1 MFKYKKTKKQ
11 ANLDDVAKEIND
23 DMISEQNKKDFT
35 GSELNTNTLYKDL
48 LKEQELKIQYCSQN
62 NIE

>member
-23 DMISEQNKKDFT
+23 DMISEQNKKGFA
-35 GSELNTNTLYKDL
+35 GSGLNTNTLLEDLFNIAYKIIL
-48 LKEQELKIQYCSQN
+48 NKY
-62 NIE
+62 

>member
-23 DMISEQNKKDFT
+23 DMISEQNKKDFA
-35 GSELNTNTLYKDL
+35 GSGLNTNTLYEDL